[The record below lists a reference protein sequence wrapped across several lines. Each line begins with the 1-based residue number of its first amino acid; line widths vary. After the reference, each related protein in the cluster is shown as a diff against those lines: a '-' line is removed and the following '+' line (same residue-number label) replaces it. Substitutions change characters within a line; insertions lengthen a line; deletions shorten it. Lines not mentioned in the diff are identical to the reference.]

1 MFSSVQS
8 LSHIR
13 LFATPWIA
21 ACQASLSITNSW
33 SSLKLT
39 SIESVMPSSH
49 LIFCH
54 PLFLLPLIPPSIRI
68 FSNEST
74 LRASQMALVVKNPP
88 ANAENTREDSS
99 IPESG
104 RSPGEGNDNPLQ
116 YSCLENS
123 MDRGAWR
130 AIVHGVTKS
139 QTQLND

>member
-8 LSHIR
+8 LSHIQ
-13 LFATPWIA
+13 LFATPWITA
-21 ACQASLSITNSW
+21 RQASLSITNSW

-49 LIFCH
+49 LILSR
-54 PLFLLPLIPPSIRI
+54 PLFLLLPIPPSIRI

-74 LRASQMALVVKNPP
+74 LKASQMALVVKNPP

-99 IPESG
+99 IPELG

-116 YSCLENS
+116 YSCLENY
-123 MDRGAWR
+123 MGRGA
-130 AIVHGVTKS
+130 
-139 QTQLND
+139 